1 MLKELVAKQEKLYKE
16 ARENL
21 EKICEELQKTLAHL
35 GVQASVSFHS
45 PSPAEIDLFS
55 AYILAPKQENETI
68 PLQTVLNSLL
78 TQGIFF
84 FLSPSYLSQEQADK
98 LKQILS

>member
-1 MLKELVAKQEKLYKE
+1 MLKELVRKQEQLYKE

-21 EKICEELQKTLAHL
+21 EKICEELQKILAQV

-55 AYILAPKQENETI
+55 AYILTPQEQGTT
-68 PLQTVLNSLL
+68 PLQSLLNSLL
-78 TQGIFF
+78 TQGIFL
-84 FLSPSYLSQEQADK
+84 FLSPSHLSQEQADK
-98 LKQILS
+98 LKQLLS